1 MALRFVLDENLRGQL
16 WRATQRHNAL
26 GLNPIDVTR
35 VGDPPDLP
43 LGATDSDILIW
54 AERAGR
60 VIVSNDRTTLPS
72 HFWSH
77 IQSGNHSPG
86 LFLIRPRST
95 ISQIIYHLVLAAYAA
110 DPAQLRDQIEW
121 IP

>member
-1 MALRFVLDENLRGQL
+1 MALRFVLDENLRGRL

-43 LGATDSDILIW
+43 LGATDPDILIW
-54 AERAGR
+54 AEREGR
-60 VIVSNDRTTLPS
+60 VIVSSDRATLPP
-72 HFWSH
+72 HFRSQL
-77 IQSGNHSPG
+77 QSGNHSSG

-95 ISQIIYHLVLAAYAA
+95 ISQIVCHLVLAAYAA